1 MHGTINLSYIKGVTK
16 MNHPLKIKY
25 LRSLQK
31 QYPTIA
37 SAASEVANLNA
48 LRYLP
53 KGTEHFVSDLHGEHE
68 LFLHTLRTGS
78 GAVKGKIKDVY
89 GNTLTE
95 KDQKSLAS
103 LIYYPEDKL
112 SKMKNQFQKKEDL
125 EDWYKIMLYR
135 MIEVCKES
143 LTKYSRS
150 KLHHSLPENYR
161 QVLEELLSENNR
173 VVDKKDYYNEL
184 VASMIRVGEADQLLI
199 ELAYLIQK
207 LCIEHLHVIGDVFDR
222 GPGAHIIMD
231 ELMKYHSVDFQWGN
245 HDIVWMGAAAGHAP
259 CIANVVRLSARYNN
273 LRCIEEGYG
282 INLIPLAQFAMDVY
296 GKDPCTIFT
305 IDTKN
310 GEIDAEELELNM
322 KMHKAIAIIQFKL
335 EGQVIKR
342 RPDFQMNDR
351 LLLDKIDYEHGT
363 ITIDGKTYELLD
375 KNFPTIDPK
384 DPYRLTEQEE
394 SIMNRLKQSFQNCD
408 KLQKHIR
415 FLLSKGGLYLIHN
428 DNLLFHGCVP
438 LNEDGSLR
446 EVELNGMKY
455 SGRNLYDVLEYYA
468 RKGFYRQK
476 NDREYDYGRDI
487 LWYIWSNENSPVYG
501 KEKMATF
508 ERYFI
513 DDKALHQEKKDF
525 YYQLIED
532 DSVVTK
538 ILEDFGLHSKDSKII
553 NGHMPV
559 KKGDSPIKCHGR
571 VLIID
576 GGFSKA
582 YHNTT
587 GIAGYTL
594 VYNSNEIKLVAH
606 EEFVSKEYAV
616 EHETD
621 IHSEIIVTSY
631 KSRRKK
637 IMDTDKG
644 ADMEEKIKDLELLI
658 SAYHT
663 GMLEEEY
670 R

>member
-1 MHGTINLSYIKGVTK
+1 MKQQLK
-16 MNHPLKIKY
+16 MKY
-25 LRSLQK
+25 LRSLHQ
-31 QYPTIA
+31 QYPNIA
-37 SAASEVANLNA
+37 SAASEVANLSA
-48 LRYLP
+48 LLHLP

-78 GAVKGKIKDVY
+78 GSVKGKIQDVY

-95 KDQKSLAS
+95 KDKKSLAS

-112 SKMKNQFQKKEDL
+112 AKVKHDFHSEEEQN
-125 EDWYKIMLYR
+125 DWYKIMIYR
-135 MIEVCKES
+135 MVEVCKES

-173 VVDKKDYYNEL
+173 VIDKRAYYAEL
-184 VASMIRVGEADQLLI
+184 VETIIRIGEADQLII
-199 ELAYLIQK
+199 EFAYLIQK
-207 LCIEHLHVIGDVFDR
+207 LCIEHLHVIGDIFDR
-222 GPGAHIIMD
+222 GSGAHIIMD
-231 ELMKYHSVDFQWGN
+231 ELMEYHSVDFQWGN
-245 HDIVWMGAAAGHAP
+245 HDIVWMGAAAGHPA
-259 CIANVVRLSARYNN
+259 CVANVIRLSARYNN
-273 LRCIEEGYG
+273 LSCIEEGYG

-296 GKDPCTIFT
+296 KDDSCEIFK

-310 GEIDAEELELNM
+310 GPVLQDELSLNM

-335 EGQVIKR
+335 EGQVIQR
-342 RPDFQMNDR
+342 RPDFHMEDR
-351 LLLDKIDYEHGT
+351 LLLDKINYEKGT
-363 ITIDGKTYELLD
+363 ITIKGVEYPLLD
-375 KNFPTIDPK
+375 TSFPTIDPK
-384 DPYRLTEQEE
+384 NPYQLTEQEE
-394 SIMNRLKQSFQNCD
+394 SLMDRLCQSFQNCD

-428 DNLLFHGCVP
+428 NNLLFHGCVP
-438 LNEDGSLR
+438 LNKDGSLR
-446 EVELNGMKY
+446 KVELHGIEY

-468 RKGFYRQK
+468 RKGFYRETNEQ
-476 NDREYDYGRDI
+476 EYDYGRDI

-513 DDKALHQEKKDF
+513 DDKKIQNEKKDF
-525 YYQLIED
+525 YYQLIEND
-532 DSVVTK
+532 DVVTR
-538 ILEDFGLHSKDSKII
+538 ILEDFGLHSEESKII

-559 KKGDSPIKCHGR
+559 KKGDSPIKCNGR
-571 VLIID
+571 ALIID

-594 VYNSNEIKLVAH
+594 VYNSNHMKLIAH
-606 EEFVSKEYAV
+606 EEFVSREYAV

-621 IHSEIIVTSY
+621 IHSEIIVSNHSL
-631 KSRRKK
+631 KRKR

-644 ADMEEKIKDLELLI
+644 LEIKEKIKDLELLI
-658 SAYHT
+658 TAYHT
-663 GMLEEEY
+663 GMLEEEL
-670 R
+670 